1 MMLAVV
7 GFVGLLVGALI
18 VFVVLDR
25 ARKQWI
31 ELEKVKQSISSDRDS
46 LAREQAKLDTA
57 RSEFERRYISYGEL
71 EQENLVLKRDLR
83 NIDVTVQKQ
92 RLDHQQLREQQAQLG
107 LRSHELAQRY
117 LTDVEKWVT
126 ASISANNYAAC
137 KQRLEKAINWC
148 REIGF
153 DVSADREIQLI
164 TELKLEYERAVR
176 AAIEREEQARIKAR
190 IREEQ
195 HREREIQR
203 ALQSAEREQ
212 AAIRSALDTALAR
225 SKEEHSAEIEQLR
238 LRLAE
243 AEERAKRTTSQAQLT
258 RAGNIYV
265 ISNIGSFGD
274 GVFKIGMTRR
284 LEPMD
289 RISELGD
296 ASVPFGFDV
305 HMMIAC
311 EDAPSLES
319 ALHKQFHKHRLNK
332 INPRKE
338 FFRIDLDSIAAFVQQ
353 HHGKV
358 EYVADAEALE
368 YRQSI
373 TMTDADEEY
382 VDAAFEKAQESL
394 GIQDTEE

>member
-1 MMLAVV
+1 MLLTVV
-7 GFVGLLVGALI
+7 GFIGLVVGALI

-31 ELEKVKQSISSDRDS
+31 ELDRVRRSISADRES
-46 LAREQAKLDTA
+46 LAHEQAKLDTTKA
-57 RSEFERRYISYGEL
+57 EFERRHISYGEI
-71 EQENLVLKRDLR
+71 EQENLTLKRDLR
-83 NIDVTVQKQ
+83 NIDVTVQKY
-92 RLDHQQLREQQAQLG
+92 RLDHQQLRERQTQLDS
-107 LRSHELAQRY
+107 RSHEFADRY
-117 LTDVEKWVT
+117 LTEVEKWVS

-137 KQRLEKAINWC
+137 KQRLDKAINWC

-153 DVSADREIQLI
+153 DVSADREAQLI
-164 TELKLEYERAVR
+164 NELKLEYEKAVR

-195 HREREIQR
+195 QREREIQR
-203 ALQSAEREQ
+203 ALQSVEREQ
-212 AAIRSALDTALAR
+212 AAIRSALDAALAK
-225 SKEEHSAEIEQLR
+225 SEEQHGAEIEQLR
-238 LRLAE
+238 QKLAE
-243 AEERAKRTTSQAQLT
+243 AEERAKRTVSQAQLT

-289 RISELGD
+289 RIAELGD

-311 EDAPSLES
+311 EDAPSLEN

-338 FFRIDLDSIAAFVQQ
+338 FFRIDLESVAAFVRQ

-358 EYVADAEALE
+358 EYIADAEALE
-368 YRQSI
+368 YRQST

-382 VDAAFEKAQESL
+382 VEAAFEKAQESL